1 MCGQQTGTSME
12 GLLRVLGNEIGEW
25 RGVLRGPVPLVEEI
39 QCMGTDASEKREG
52 RREERTS

>member
-1 MCGQQTGTSME
+1 ME

-39 QCMGTDASEKREG
+39 QCMGADGCSWKREG